1 MVIFITCSF
10 GPKIPFLGK
19 FSPKNQNRLKWNL
32 ALDYFKYAEFDGPV
46 TLFSFGPEIPFL
58 GKFGPNRLNYLIK
71 IKVGT

>member
-32 ALDYFKYAEFDGPV
+32 ALDYFKYAEFDGP
-46 TLFSFGPEIPFL
+46 
-58 GKFGPNRLNYLIK
+58 NRLNYLIK
-71 IKVGT
+71 IKFGT